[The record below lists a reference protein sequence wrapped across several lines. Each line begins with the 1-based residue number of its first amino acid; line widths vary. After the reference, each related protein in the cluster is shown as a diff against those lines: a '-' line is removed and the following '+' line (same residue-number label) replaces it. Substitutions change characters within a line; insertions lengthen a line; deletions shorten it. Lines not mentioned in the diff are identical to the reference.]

1 MEVVIK
7 IPDEKYKALQKY
19 LESGC
24 ALGLVDMAIL
34 NGTVL
39 PKEHGDLK
47 DVLDIEYYK
56 FNIWDRGPDYEDL
69 VDMDDIYNNVPTI
82 VKGNIEKE
90 DSNECT
96 N

>member
-24 ALGLVDMAIL
+24 ALGMVDMAIL

-39 PKEHGDLK
+39 PKGHGDL
-47 DVLDIEYYK
+47 
-56 FNIWDRGPDYEDL
+56 
-69 VDMDDIYNNVPTI
+69 VDKREVFTDFGEILGLWGTKALLYMKPIVPAD
-82 VKGNIEKE
+82 KE
-90 DSNECT
+90 DSNERT